1 MHNFNF
7 TAHNKANALIEEA
20 LGNVHPGLRTKK
32 ECKVVLAIVAKIF
45 CQELIEECVEV
56 KEQLGRVTGKVNG
69 ELAREG

>member
-20 LGNVHPGLRTKK
+20 LGNVHPGLKTKK

-56 KEQLGRVTGKVNG
+56 KEQGKRVGGRVNG
-69 ELAREG
+69 EGGKEA

>member
-20 LGNVHPGLRTKK
+20 LGNVHPGLKTKK

-45 CQELIEECVEV
+45 CQELIE
-56 KEQLGRVTGKVNG
+56 
-69 ELAREG
+69 